1 MDELDG
7 FDDIDLLDGAID
19 QTYTG
24 KVPSGLMALCILT
37 FVGSGVILI
46 KDFFTYSF
54 YSLANSLNDNVFNKT
69 GHHELDA
76 FFGALP
82 LIYITETISCL
93 MAVAGAIMMIRMNLK
108 GFYIYIVSTVL
119 YSLGIFWFWFSVPEL
134 QIDEG
139 FIMLMLLYLAAP
151 IGFVI
156 MYGANRK
163 YMS

>member
-7 FDDIDLLDGAID
+7 FDDVDLLDGAID
-19 QTYTG
+19 QTYKG
-24 KVPSGLMALCILT
+24 KVPAGLMALCILT

-54 YSLANSLNDNVFNKT
+54 YSLANSMNDSFFNKA

-82 LIYITETISCL
+82 LIYIAEVISCL
-93 MAVAGAIMMIRMNLK
+93 MAIAGAIMMIRMNLK
-108 GFYIYIVSTVL
+108 GFYIYIASTVI
-119 YSLGIFWFWFSVPEL
+119 YALGILWFWISIPEM
-134 QIDEG
+134 QINEG
-139 FIMLMLLYLAAP
+139 FAMLMFVYLAAP